1 MSCLPRLRA
10 VPACGPFDQRPHGA
24 ASQLLGKVDIG
35 DGDSLG
41 EPPGWSP
48 PLATTAVPVP
58 ADRKLSLY
66 WWGDK
71 QAESQLFYLLGET
84 DQGSGLGLGRWSIF
98 LANVG
103 EGHSRAESHA
113 ALVSKSR

>member
-24 ASQLLGKVDIG
+24 ASQLLGKVGIG

-41 EPPGWSP
+41 DPPGRP
-48 PLATTAVPVP
+48 PPFATTAVPVP

-66 WWGDK
+66 RWWDK
-71 QAESQLFYLLGET
+71 QAESQLFYLLGEI
-84 DQGSGLGLGRWSIF
+84 DQGSGLGLGPFSWRMWERGT
-98 LANVG
+98 VG
-103 EGHSRAESHA
+103 LNPTLHWCPNLDRQ
-113 ALVSKSR
+113 